1 MAFFFGPT
9 ADEEAAAKLKARLV
23 DGHSRYCVYL
33 TEPTPERVLHLEPLS
48 PAELRRD
55 VADAAAAFPDA
66 DADRVPLHFDRADQV
81 DEHN

>member
-1 MAFFFGPT
+1 MCPKPNNT
-9 ADEEAAAKLKARLV
+9 ASEL
-23 DGHSRYCVYL
+23 SRKSHVEDL